1 MADETMEPT
10 RRPPPTPERRQ
21 QRHES
26 RTGSTYK
33 KFLNDLAAVGNMDM
47 ELAECAAVSVLCA
60 FERRV
65 YGEEAKDLE
74 AQLPLKLRELLTS
87 CAVHEGKPSEKFGRQ
102 ELLQMVADDL
112 KKDPSEV
119 EPIIRAVTL
128 AVRDQITEGEAEDFV
143 NMLPGDLKE
152 LWTLPS

>member
-1 MADETMEPT
+1 MADERMEPT

-21 QRHES
+21 ERHES

-74 AQLPLKLRELLTS
+74 AQLPVKLRELLKT
-87 CAVHEGKPSEKFGRQ
+87 CALHEGKPAQKYGRQ
-102 ELLQMVADDL
+102 ELLSMVADDL
-112 KKDPSEV
+112 KMDVGKV
-119 EPIIRAVTL
+119 EPIVRAVTL
-128 AVRDQITEGEAEDFV
+128 AVRDQISEGEAEDFI